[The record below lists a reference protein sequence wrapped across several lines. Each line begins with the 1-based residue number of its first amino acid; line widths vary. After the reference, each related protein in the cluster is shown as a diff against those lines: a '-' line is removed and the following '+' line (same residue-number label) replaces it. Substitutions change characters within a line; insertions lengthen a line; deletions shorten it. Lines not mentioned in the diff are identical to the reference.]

1 MNYTL
6 LKEKNLQIK
15 RLHMKCLWAKQ
26 VSADSH
32 YGFST
37 AQVSS

>member
-1 MNYTL
+1 MNPH
-6 LKEKNLQIK
+6 LKEKTFKLKTVYEVSI
-15 RLHMKCLWAKQ
+15 WAKQ